1 MPSIEIDAIP
11 EIVLYAGGTISENRE
26 NHTFTYHY
34 KDQNSPEEYTLV
46 FVARAKAGYEFD
58 KWLINDQEISNP
70 YNITENFSMK
80 PSFVTD
86 PGPVPEPGEVRAYIY
101 EDSARPP
108 ATPIP
113 VQDAYAYIVGWDSKD
128 EVYISEYGDY
138 DNNTGLF
145 IIKEVPD
152 DIRGLLVVGAPGH
165 TNRAQYYSSLY
176 PATNFYLS
184 RGVQCTVDIPDEVE
198 TVMLEKGSY
207 VDITFDDFPM
217 GKLELPEDIDFG
229 KYMLPFG
236 MSFHGTFNFKDNGEL
251 IFTVDKNAFQINH
264 LELRFKVVP
273 KEGYVQNG
281 WLKDGQKISGEY
293 TLQDG
298 EKDFTIAPN
307 FGQDEPENPTIVN
320 AQTFDSL
327 GACVA
332 MLAFLFVA
340 SAGVVLY
347 RRLARK
353 KK

>member
-1 MPSIEIDAIP
+1 M
-11 EIVLYAGGTISENRE
+11 
-26 NHTFTYHY
+26 
-34 KDQNSPEEYTLV
+34 
-46 FVARAKAGYEFD
+46 
-58 KWLINDQEISNP
+58 
-70 YNITENFSMK
+70 
-80 PSFVTD
+80 
-86 PGPVPEPGEVRAYIY
+86 Y
-101 EDSARPP
+101 EDYARPP
-108 ATPIP
+108 LEPVPITNG
-113 VQDAYAYIVGWDSKD
+113 YAYIIGLNPETGKTFESDYGLTD
-128 EVYISEYGDY
+128 E
-138 DNNTGLF
+138 NGLF
-145 IIKEVPD
+145 KIKDVPEDII
-152 DIRGLLVVGAPGH
+152 GLLVVGAPGH

-229 KYMLPFG
+229 KYILPFG
-236 MSFHGTFNFKDNGEL
+236 MSFHGTFNFKDDGEL
-251 IFTVDKNAFQINH
+251 TFSVDKNAFQINH
-264 LELRFKVVP
+264 LELNFKVVP

-307 FGQDEPENPTIVN
+307 FGSDDPDVPDNPQEPTVVN

-327 GACVA
+327 STCMAV
-332 MLAFLFVA
+332 LAFLLVA

-353 KK
+353 K